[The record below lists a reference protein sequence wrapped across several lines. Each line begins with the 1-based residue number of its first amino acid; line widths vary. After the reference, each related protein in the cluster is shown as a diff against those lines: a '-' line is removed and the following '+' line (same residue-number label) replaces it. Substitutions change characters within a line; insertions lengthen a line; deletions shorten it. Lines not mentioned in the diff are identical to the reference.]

1 MSKNY
6 PQILSTLT
14 NQKYDIIFPE
24 YSIGRNP
31 DSIIPLIH
39 PSISKEHGLLKFS
52 FGDKKLI
59 IRDLHSLN
67 GIYVNG
73 NKIEINKDYI
83 LNNYDTIK
91 FGKDND
97 IYLVMIPEKTLNK
110 EDELL
115 RSNDFYRNEYSKVQE
130 KYNELEGKYGQLQ
143 REKEKIEIEL
153 KFKEEIINK
162 YKTSDLNYLIE
173 QKEKMI
179 KILQNELNIY
189 KKNLPNYNSINN
201 IISNK
206 LDNDENN
213 QIAKAKYESDI
224 SNLNTKIAELTKE
237 NQSLIEIIQKLT
249 EQNKID
255 IEKHNKIILQYDK
268 KIASLLES
276 FPNKISNF
284 NLNKELAAKYLVEQV
299 NEYLQE
305 KETLIKENSQ
315 FTINNKHI
323 ELENEKLRKEIETTK
338 KIYTIQIEELK
349 SQLDKLKNK
358 NNFIPNS
365 QYQKYLMDIQ
375 ENVYKKEKEIETLRN
390 KLNYYSNNVNTNFDQ
405 NEQVNKISNEL
416 YLKDRQ
422 IYNLKKNLPSKFQ

>member
-24 YSIGRNP
+24 YSVGRNP
-31 DSIIPLIH
+31 ESIIPLLH
-39 PSISKEHGLLKFS
+39 PSISKEHGLFKFIFS
-52 FGDKKLI
+52 DKKLI
-59 IRDLHSLN
+59 IKDLHSLN

-73 NKIEINKDYI
+73 NKIEANKDYI
-83 LNNYDTIK
+83 LNNNDTIK

-97 IYLVMIPEKTLNK
+97 VYLVKIPEKTNK

-115 RSNDFYRNEYSKVQE
+115 RSNDFYRNECTKMQE
-130 KYNELEGKYGQLQ
+130 KYNELEKKYGQLQ

-162 YKTSDLNYLIE
+162 YKTTDLNNLLE

-179 KILQNELNIY
+179 KILQNELNFY
-189 KKNLPNYNSINN
+189 KKSLPNYSSINN

-206 LDNDENN
+206 LDNDDNA
-213 QIAKAKYESDI
+213 QIVNIKYNLDI
-224 SNLNTKIAELTKE
+224 SKLNTKIEELSKE

-255 IEKHNKIILQYDK
+255 TEKHNQIILQYDQ
-268 KIASLLES
+268 KISSLLET
-276 FPNKISNF
+276 FPNKISSF
-284 NLNKELAAKYLVEQV
+284 NLNKEIAAKYLVEQV

-305 KETLIKENSQ
+305 KENLIKENSE
-315 FTINNKHI
+315 FSINNKHL
-323 ELENEKLRKEIETTK
+323 ELENEKLNKELETTK
-338 KIYTIQIEELK
+338 KIYTIQIEELTSK
-349 SQLDKLKNK
+349 IDKLKNK

-365 QYQKYLMDIQ
+365 HYQKYLMEIQ

-390 KLNYYSNNVNTNFDQ
+390 KLNYYSNNVTTNFDQ
-405 NEQVNKISNEL
+405 NEKVNKISNEL

-422 IYNLKKNLPSKFQ
+422 IYNLKKNLPSKL

>member
-24 YSIGRNP
+24 YIIGRNP

-73 NKIEINKDYI
+73 NKIEINKEYI
-83 LNNYDTIK
+83 LNNNDTIK

-97 IYLVMIPEKTLNK
+97 IYLVMIPEKTMNK

-255 IEKHNKIILQYDK
+255 TEKHNKIILQYDK

-305 KETLIKENSQ
+305 KGTLIKENSQ
-315 FTINNKHI
+315 FTIKNKHL
-323 ELENEKLRKEIETTK
+323 ELENEKLNKEIETTK

>member
-83 LNNYDTIK
+83 LNNNDTIK

-97 IYLVMIPEKTLNK
+97 IYLVMIPEKTMNK

-130 KYNELEGKYGQLQ
+130 KYNVLEGKYGQLQ

-255 IEKHNKIILQYDK
+255 TEKHNKIILQYDK

-315 FTINNKHI
+315 FTINNKHL
-323 ELENEKLRKEIETTK
+323 ELENEKLNKEIETTK
-338 KIYTIQIEELK
+338 KIYTIQNEELK

-365 QYQKYLMDIQ
+365 QHQKYLMDIQ

>member
-1 MSKNY
+1 
-6 PQILSTLT
+6 
-14 NQKYDIIFPE
+14 
-24 YSIGRNP
+24 
-31 DSIIPLIH
+31 
-39 PSISKEHGLLKFS
+39 
-52 FGDKKLI
+52 
-59 IRDLHSLN
+59 
-67 GIYVNG
+67 
-73 NKIEINKDYI
+73 
-83 LNNYDTIK
+83 
-91 FGKDND
+91 
-97 IYLVMIPEKTLNK
+97 MIPEKTLNK

-323 ELENEKLRKEIETTK
+323 KLENEKLRKEIETTK

-390 KLNYYSNNVNTNFDQ
+390 KLNYY
-405 NEQVNKISNEL
+405 
-416 YLKDRQ
+416 
-422 IYNLKKNLPSKFQ
+422 

>member
-83 LNNYDTIK
+83 LNNNDTIK

-97 IYLVMIPEKTLNK
+97 IYLVMIPEKTMNK

-115 RSNDFYRNEYSKVQE
+115 RSNDFYRNEYSKIQE

-255 IEKHNKIILQYDK
+255 TEKHNKIILQYDK

-315 FTINNKHI
+315 FTINNKHL
-323 ELENEKLRKEIETTK
+323 ELENEKLNKEIETTK

>member
-91 FGKDND
+91 FGKDNN

-284 NLNKELAAKYLVEQV
+284 NLNKELEAKYLVEQV